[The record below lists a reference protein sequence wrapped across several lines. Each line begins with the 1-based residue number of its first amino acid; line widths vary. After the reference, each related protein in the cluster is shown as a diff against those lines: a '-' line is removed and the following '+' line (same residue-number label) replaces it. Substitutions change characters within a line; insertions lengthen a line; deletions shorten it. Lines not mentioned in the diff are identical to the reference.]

1 MTALQHVLPLHVH
14 TLVQAQIEQV
24 AELRQMAPAARK
36 QANKVRRVSVV
47 RCAATRAGLGRFVY
61 LQGRSGRRY
70 VFSAITADQA
80 RLYGNG
86 VFAAQSGEAGE
97 VEIGF
102 SANQAAGRGA
112 LFVHLPDDNS
122 AAGARD
128 VLADI

>member
-14 TLVQAQIEQV
+14 TLVQAQVEQI
-24 AELRQMAPAARK
+24 AERRS
-36 QANKVRRVSVV
+36 ANKVRKVSMA

-61 LQGRSGRRY
+61 LQGQSGRRY
-70 VFSAITADQA
+70 VFSAITAEQA
-80 RLYGNG
+80 LLYGNG

-102 SANQAAGRGA
+102 SAHRAVGRGA

-122 AAGARD
+122 AAGNRA
-128 VLADI
+128 VLADL